1 MLPPTPGKA
10 RAKRILLAALTLSL
24 TTGALA
30 TAAILTGRRASPPP
44 DLRTDFDPV
53 LQLLA
58 NFGQR
63 NDAVSSARASAPAEE
78 PSALSLQHPPIGELS
93 PPSRSEDKLVTDR
106 RRKR

>member
-24 TTGALA
+24 TTSALA
-30 TAAILTGRRASPPP
+30 ATAIVTGRRTSPPP

-63 NDAVSSARASAPAEE
+63 NDAVSSARASAPAEQ
-78 PSALSLQHPPIGELS
+78 PSALSLEHPRVSELS
-93 PPSRSEDKLVTDR
+93 PTSRGGNKLVTDR
-106 RRKR
+106 HMKR